1 MNNSNELEQIDIKRM
16 IEIVLDRIVSIVVIT
31 IIFGL
36 MAYAL
41 SEFFITPQYESKI
54 TMFVNN
60 RRSTSEDLNETK
72 TLSSDINAS
81 QLLVPTYIEMIF
93 VLLY

>member
-1 MNNSNELEQIDIKRM
+1 MNSTNDLEQVDIKRM

-36 MAYAL
+36 MSFAL
-41 SEFFITPQYESKI
+41 SEFFITPKYESSI

-60 RRSTSEDLNETK
+60 RRSSEETMDTK
-72 TLSSDINAS
+72 TLSSDITAA
-81 QLLVPTYIEMIF
+81 QQLVPTYNKKIK
-93 VLLY
+93 